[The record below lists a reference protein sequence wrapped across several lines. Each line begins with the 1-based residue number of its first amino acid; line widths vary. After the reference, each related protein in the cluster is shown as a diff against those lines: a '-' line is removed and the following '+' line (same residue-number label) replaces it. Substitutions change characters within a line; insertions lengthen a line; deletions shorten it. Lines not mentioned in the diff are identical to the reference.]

1 MCSEKRFEELEKDV
15 KLILTNH
22 LPHIQVEVEK
32 VKTELRIYGAIIM
45 IALGVIIR
53 MVMLQ

>member
-1 MCSEKRFEELEKDV
+1 MCSEKRFDKLEDKVD
-15 KLILTNH
+15 KIMENH
-22 LPHIQVEVEK
+22 LPHIEAGLVQC
-32 VKTELRIYGAIIM
+32 KTELRLYGAIIM